1 MLFEFVDF
9 ANARLAAALAGFR
22 LPSGIFWLYFSG
34 SLLLVAGLVKIL
46 KDELPQTHGLDKIMP
61 FGRLFLAIPLAVFG
75 TEHFTNTADIA
86 NIVPR
91 WIPAQA
97 FWVSFVGVALI
108 AAALSITV
116 QIQSPLAATLLGAMF
131 FFIRT
136 LDRHTRPP
144 GTPQQ
149 SAFLDPHAA
158 GDCLQRRRFCLCGI
172 SWEERAHKRRARACN
187 RRTIFRRHTRSVLWR
202 RTFSASRV
210 CSRSSAARNHPGV
223 GSRTRAVGLSSGH
236 GAGRRRG
243 SPHRQ
248 QESAA
253 GGQPV
258 WA

>member
-131 FFIRT
+131 FSFVLLI
-136 LDRHTRPP
+136 DIP
-144 GTPQQ
+144 GLLAHPSNRLFWT
-149 SAFLDPHAA
+149 S
-158 GDCLQRRRFCLCGI
+158 RCG
-172 SWEERAHKRRARACN
+172 R
-187 RRTIFRRHTRSVLWR
+187 LP
-202 RTFSASRV
+202 
-210 CSRSSAARNHPGV
+210 SAAALLLLRDLLG
-223 GSRTRAVGLSSGH
+223 
-236 GAGRRRG
+236 GAGA
-243 SPHRQ
+243 Q
-248 QESAA
+248 AA
-253 GGQPV
+253 CPGL
-258 WA
+258 